1 MTAGSPLTLD
11 VPSDLAV
18 MPMVRQFI
26 ESASRLANL
35 DQESIDAIVLAV
47 NEATTNV
54 IRHAHQCRTEIQVHL
69 ECKLLID
76 GIVVTVI
83 DQGDPFDIT
92 AVPDLDPAE
101 ERVGGRGVFLMR
113 TLLDELVC
121 VPLESGGN
129 QLRMVRRRRRK

>member
-35 DQESIDAIVLAV
+35 DQDSIDAIVLAV

-54 IRHAHQCRTEIQVHL
+54 IRHAHLGQPEIQVHI
-69 ECKLLID
+69 ECKLLPD
-76 GIVVTVI
+76 GIAVMLF

-121 VPLESGGN
+121 VPLETGGN
-129 QLRMVRRRRRK
+129 QLRMVRRRRKR